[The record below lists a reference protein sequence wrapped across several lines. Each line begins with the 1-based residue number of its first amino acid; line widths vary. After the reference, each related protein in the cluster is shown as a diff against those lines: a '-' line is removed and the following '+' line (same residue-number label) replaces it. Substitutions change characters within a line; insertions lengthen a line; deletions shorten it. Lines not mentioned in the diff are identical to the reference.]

1 MITFS
6 DLSAIA
12 SPPED
17 STTTDFASQVGNCRL
32 DSRISNDIKL
42 RPESTA
48 SNFTDMGKAE
58 DIHRCIGRC
67 CARPSCDIA
76 YLLND
81 KCFAVQCLDG
91 VLCQTSAEPASLGAN
106 VKLAYMN
113 RGASGQ
119 KEKGKC
125 EVWVTRSLCAW
136 MLLESKTV
144 DDNFDDDL
152 INSTTF
158 HALYK

>member
-1 MITFS
+1 M
-6 DLSAIA
+6 
-12 SPPED
+12 E
-17 STTTDFASQVGNCRL
+17 
-32 DSRISNDIKL
+32 SRISNDIKL
-42 RPESTA
+42 QAGSTA
-48 SNFTDMGKAE
+48 TNFTDLGKAE

-91 VLCQTSAEPASLGAN
+91 VLCQTSAEPASRGAN

-125 EVWVTRSLCAW
+125 EAVVIIFLGGMAVWGVKIVPFSI
-136 MLLESKTV
+136 LLDS
-144 DDNFDDDL
+144 
-152 INSTTF
+152 
-158 HALYK
+158 

>member
-1 MITFS
+1 M
-6 DLSAIA
+6 
-12 SPPED
+12 E
-17 STTTDFASQVGNCRL
+17 
-32 DSRISNDIKL
+32 SRISNDIKL
-42 RPESTA
+42 QAGSTA
-48 SNFTDMGKAE
+48 TNFTDLGKAE

-91 VLCQTSAEPASLGAN
+91 VLCQTSAEPASPGAN

-125 EVWVTRSLCAW
+125 EAVVIIFLGGMAVWGVKIVPFSI
-136 MLLESKTV
+136 LLDS
-144 DDNFDDDL
+144 
-152 INSTTF
+152 
-158 HALYK
+158 

>member
-1 MITFS
+1 MGKALLPNSLITFT

-17 STTTDFASQVGNCRL
+17 STTTDFASQTGNCRL

-42 RPESTA
+42 KPQSSA

-91 VLCQTSAEPASLGAN
+91 VLCQTSAEPASPGAN

-119 KEKGKC
+119 KEKGTC
-125 EVWVTRSLCAW
+125 EDDMVVRS
-136 MLLESKTV
+136 
-144 DDNFDDDL
+144 
-152 INSTTF
+152 
-158 HALYK
+158 

>member
-1 MITFS
+1 M
-6 DLSAIA
+6 
-12 SPPED
+12 E
-17 STTTDFASQVGNCRL
+17 
-32 DSRISNDIKL
+32 SRISNDIKL
-42 RPESTA
+42 QAGSTA
-48 SNFTDMGKAE
+48 TNFTDMGKAE

-91 VLCQTSAEPASLGAN
+91 VLCQTSAEPASPGAN

-125 EVWVTRSLCAW
+125 EAVVIIFWGGMAVWGVKIVPFSYVTGFL
-136 MLLESKTV
+136 
-144 DDNFDDDL
+144 DL
-152 INSTTF
+152 RT
-158 HALYK
+158 